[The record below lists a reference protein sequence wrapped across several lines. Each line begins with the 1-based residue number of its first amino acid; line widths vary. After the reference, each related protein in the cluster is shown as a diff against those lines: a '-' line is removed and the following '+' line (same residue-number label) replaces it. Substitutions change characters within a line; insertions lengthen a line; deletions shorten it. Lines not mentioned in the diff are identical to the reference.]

1 MGYLEQHG
9 YSKTNKEFGKI
20 ESLTFKKKTNI
31 PLSPLK
37 FWEGTMKNPTT
48 KIHIPRFKIK
58 FKNSKSKS
66 KFPNF
71 LQNSI

>member
-1 MGYLEQHG
+1 MRPPIPNKGSKDKRNQANNEPIHLNLERTQLGYLEQHG

-37 FWEGTMKNPTT
+37 F
-48 KIHIPRFKIK
+48 
-58 FKNSKSKS
+58 
-66 KFPNF
+66 
-71 LQNSI
+71 